1 MPPKIR
7 FSRALIARNL
17 SHSLT
22 LYSRLSENGDDP
34 PRYHSQRRRR
44 LGMSMSFTALA
55 STPAPSAV
63 PERSGRGSS
72 VW

>member
-34 PRYHSQRRRR
+34 
-44 LGMSMSFTALA
+44 LVIILN
-55 STPAPSAV
+55 AV
-63 PERSGRGSS
+63 DA
-72 VW
+72 